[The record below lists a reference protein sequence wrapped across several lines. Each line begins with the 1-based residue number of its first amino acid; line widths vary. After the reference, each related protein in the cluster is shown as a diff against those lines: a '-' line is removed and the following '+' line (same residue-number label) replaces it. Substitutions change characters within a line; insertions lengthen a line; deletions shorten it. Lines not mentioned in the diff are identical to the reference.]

1 MQTLSSR
8 YGNIDSVDLAAM
20 TEYAHTSQLG
30 GYLNS
35 FPSQEKV
42 SQCEELIEHVYFKG
56 HAYVCWG
63 VPGCFRVGLLKK
75 FNFPVRRENM
85 HEFAAE
91 LFFPVIEVVENDILP
106 ISMHMM
112 PSDTPP
118 ERLPLL
124 FVPFVLVT
132 SLQTPLAPNNK
143 LTAYFTSKF
152 NKIRR
157 FSLETL

>member
-1 MQTLSSR
+1 MQTLSSP
-8 YGNIDSVDLAAM
+8 YGNINPEDLAAM
-20 TEYAHTSQLG
+20 TEYAHTLQLG
-30 GYLNS
+30 GFLNS

-63 VPGCFRVGLLKK
+63 VPGCFRVGHLKK
-75 FNFPVRRENM
+75 FDFPVRREDM
-85 HEFAAE
+85 QEFAAK
-91 LFFPVIEVVENDILP
+91 LFFPVIEVVENAILP

-118 ERLPLL
+118 TRLPLL

-132 SLQTPLAPNNK
+132 SIQTPLTPNTI
-143 LTAYFTSKF
+143 LTAYYTPKF

-157 FSLETL
+157 FSLETS